1 LSISIL
7 PCLAPPS
14 CCLSVSHPLT
24 LYLQS
29 CCLSVSPLTLYL
41 LSCCLSVSSSP
52 PHYTYFHAVC
62 QCPLL
67 NLLSCC
73 LSVSLTILT
82 SMLSV
87 SVPYY
92 TVLTFMLSVSV
103 LPPYIILTVMLS
115 VSVLLLA
122 PVLTGILPVSVY
134 SSASFHTACP
144 CVHRVVPSPY
154 VSVYFCPLFF
164 SPLAVR
170 FVRKQRYE
178 TKN

>member
-1 LSISIL
+1 
-7 PCLAPPS
+7 
-14 CCLSVSHPLT
+14 
-24 LYLQS
+24 
-29 CCLSVSPLTLYL
+29 
-41 LSCCLSVSSSP
+41 
-52 PHYTYFHAVC
+52 
-62 QCPLL
+62 
-67 NLLSCC
+67 
-73 LSVSLTILT
+73 
-82 SMLSV
+82 MLIF
-87 SVPYY
+87 
-92 TVLTFMLSVSV
+92 VLTTTSELRLSRKSH
-103 LPPYIILTVMLS
+103 LRDHPT

-170 FVRKQRYE
+170 FERKQRYE